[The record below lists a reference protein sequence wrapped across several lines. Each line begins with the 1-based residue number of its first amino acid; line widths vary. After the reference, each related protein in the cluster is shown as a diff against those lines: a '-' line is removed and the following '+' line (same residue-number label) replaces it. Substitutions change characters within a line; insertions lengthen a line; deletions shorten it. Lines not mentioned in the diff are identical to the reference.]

1 MVVHVDGVKPGRGL
15 PKLGCVTLRC
25 IGEADGMVDVGGGAE
40 NVRDPRLPELR
51 PPPMRASAPEA
62 TMPVAAATIATTVR
76 TR

>member
-1 MVVHVDGVKPGRGL
+1 
-15 PKLGCVTLRC
+15 
-25 IGEADGMVDVGGGAE
+25 MVDVDGGAE

-62 TMPVAAATIATTVR
+62 RKLVAAATIATTVR